1 MSAPHNSGARFLQSE
16 LSTEFPV
23 VQDTTATAQYWL
35 RRILRCIDP
44 FSRPSVAS
52 LLLGE
57 SIIEKEITV
66 AVVDDHLMVAE
77 MLSLLVSKESDMRL
91 VGTAH
96 NVADAF
102 ALAELEH
109 PVVMLMDYRLPD
121 GDGIEAVKRILEKLP
136 DTRIV
141 MLSGSGGNDLLARA
155 IEAGCVGMLAKD
167 RPAEDV
173 LNAVRSA
180 ARGELVF
187 RPDEIAMLMGHLRQ
201 TQNSDAKWLTSRELE
216 VLKLLAKG
224 YSTEGIADTLFIST
238 NTVRNHVSKIL
249 AKLGAHSKLE
259 AVAIATRDKIVELET

>member
-1 MSAPHNSGARFLQSE
+1 
-16 LSTEFPV
+16 
-23 VQDTTATAQYWL
+23 
-35 RRILRCIDP
+35 
-44 FSRPSVAS
+44 
-52 LLLGE
+52 
-57 SIIEKEITV
+57 
-66 AVVDDHLMVAE
+66 
-77 MLSLLVSKESDMRL
+77 
-91 VGTAH
+91 
-96 NVADAF
+96 
-102 ALAELEH
+102 
-109 PVVMLMDYRLPD
+109 
-121 GDGIEAVKRILEKLP
+121 
-136 DTRIV
+136 

-155 IEAGCVGMLAKD
+155 IEVGCVGMLAKD

-249 AKLGAHSKLE
+249 TKLGAHSKLE
-259 AVAIATRDKIVELET
+259 AVAIATRDKIVELEI